1 MLKTLK
7 KAVNWYT
14 NKAAKT
20 SVWTPSCMT
29 PFQSMKY

>member
-1 MLKTLK
+1 MVKTLK

-14 NKAAKT
+14 KRAAQS
-20 SVWTPSCMT
+20 SVWTPSGMT